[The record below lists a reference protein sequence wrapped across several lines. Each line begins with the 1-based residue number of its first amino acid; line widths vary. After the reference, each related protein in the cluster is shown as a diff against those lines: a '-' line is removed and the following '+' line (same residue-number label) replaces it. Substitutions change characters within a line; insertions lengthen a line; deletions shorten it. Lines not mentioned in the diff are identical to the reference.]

1 MVAPGRSKGDGP
13 RFGTYSKLDMARC
26 SQPCPCRHRHLWT
39 VEPGC
44 PWTNLRCGPRTGL
57 VRPCVWVSDRYRV
70 QVQFRF
76 IGQLVRNVQV
86 IFLRW
91 ETPTH
96 RMGMGM
102 AGALQTRPRE
112 ARVGQHRQRRKRA
125 RTHARTRSDPD
136 VLEPVIAHVG
146 RDRTCTLHA
155 RCLCPGPRAIH
166 DCYVHSCRCNDES
179 GVRAALLKQ

>member
-1 MVAPGRSKGDGP
+1 MHSSFSDRKKPNMALVLHGP

-57 VRPCVWVSDRYRV
+57 ARPCVWVSDRYRV

-125 RTHARTRSDPD
+125 RTHARDQ
-136 VLEPVIAHVG
+136 IQ
-146 RDRTCTLHA
+146 TCSS
-155 RCLCPGPRAIH
+155 R
-166 DCYVHSCRCNDES
+166 
-179 GVRAALLKQ
+179 